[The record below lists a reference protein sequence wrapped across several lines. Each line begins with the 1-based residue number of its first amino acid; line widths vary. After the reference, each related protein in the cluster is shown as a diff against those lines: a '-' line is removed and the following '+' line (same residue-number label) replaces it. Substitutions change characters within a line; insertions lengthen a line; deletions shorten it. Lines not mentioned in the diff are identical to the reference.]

1 MQRRQGRWA
10 EALDSFREA
19 FELDPRSS
27 GKATDVG
34 ETFAVVRQ
42 YSLAERYLDRAI
54 LLAPELPLPYL
65 FKAELYVVWQGDT
78 ARARA
83 VLRQALEKM
92 PLSDLVGEMG
102 RPSSVSAL
110 LHIGNDSIAAEF
122 DRLTP
127 DAFDG
132 DTALYYHAKTELH
145 YTRQDQHRAR
155 VYADSGRM
163 ALEAKLRDGPDQ
175 AFVRARLG
183 YAYAVL
189 GRKADAIREGR
200 RAVELRPVSR
210 DALGGTFTTANLARL
225 YTMVNQP
232 DGAVDLLNQLLAIPS
247 WSSVQELRVEPA
259 WAPLRANPRFQRLVS
274 R

>member
-1 MQRRQGRWA
+1 
-10 EALDSFREA
+10 
-19 FELDPRSS
+19 
-27 GKATDVG
+27 VG

-54 LLAPELPLPYL
+54 LLAPELPVPYL

-83 VLRQALEKM
+83 VLREALGKM

-110 LHIGNDSIAAEF
+110 LQTGNDSLARDLE
-122 DRLTP
+122 RLTP

-145 YTRQDQHRAR
+145 YTREDQRRAR
-155 VYADSGRM
+155 VYADSGRI
-163 ALEAKLRDGPDQ
+163 ALEAKLRDRPDE
-175 AFVRARLG
+175 AFLRARLG
-183 YAYAVL
+183 YANAVL

-210 DALGGTFTTANLARL
+210 DALGGTFSTANLARI
-225 YTMVNQP
+225 YTMAGEP
-232 DGAVDLLNQLLAIPS
+232 DAAIDLIEELLSVPS
-247 WSSVQELRVEPA
+247 WSSVHELRVDPA
-259 WAPLRANPRFQRLVS
+259 WDPLRGHPRFQRIIG